1 MQAAFSVVWV
11 LSGPQFVSVNE
22 YAFNLTLSNW
32 QLEASTY
39 TGGGGGRGMHAR
51 TEPIIVPRNCTHTR
65 THLYPPSVKVSHVE
79 MAQ

>member
-22 YAFNLTLSNW
+22 YAFNLTLFNW

-39 TGGGGGRGMHAR
+39 TGGGGGGGGEGEACMHGR
-51 TEPIIVPRNCTHTR
+51 S
-65 THLYPPSVKVSHVE
+65 L
-79 MAQ
+79 

>member
-39 TGGGGGRGMHAR
+39 TGGGGGGGGGEACMHGR
-51 TEPIIVPRNCTHTR
+51 S
-65 THLYPPSVKVSHVE
+65 L
-79 MAQ
+79 